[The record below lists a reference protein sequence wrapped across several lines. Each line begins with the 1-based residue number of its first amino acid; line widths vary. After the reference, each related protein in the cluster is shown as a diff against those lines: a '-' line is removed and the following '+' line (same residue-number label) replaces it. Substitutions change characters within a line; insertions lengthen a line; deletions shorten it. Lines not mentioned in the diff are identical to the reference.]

1 MSTTFN
7 FASITTE
14 TDIKMARD
22 ALTKRLAEIKKGLPK
37 EEPVANGGAGKAVEE
52 PVTPVKVTKAKKAA
66 VKTVP
71 EEVKPVAK
79 AVEADEKRKMAFPA
93 GASHT
98 KMLKDAFGDDKK
110 GFENAKKTI
119 NKNYEAMSRE
129 EQNAKT
135 NDEHVAAWLK
145 LKTEPKAEEPLTFD
159 ILSIEEL
166 KDMEGLTKDEDKA
179 PGMYWHQETGRFVT
193 GPAASSEEG
202 LDEVGDY
209 LIGETTKR
217 VYDKDEKFLGFAGM
231 FKFEKIEA

>member
-14 TDIKMARD
+14 ADIKTARD
-22 ALTKRLAEIKKGLPK
+22 ALSKRLAEIKKGLPK

-66 VKTVP
+66 VKTAP

-145 LKTEPKAEEPLTFD
+145 LKTEPKAEEPMTFD

>member
-1 MSTTFN
+1 M
-7 FASITTE
+7 
-14 TDIKMARD
+14 
-22 ALTKRLAEIKKGLPK
+22 LTAAQIKKLESAIGVMQELINENQP
-37 EEPVANGGAGKAVEE
+37 ANAGAGKAVEE
-52 PVTPVKVTKAKKAA
+52 PVTPVKVTKTKKAA

-71 EEVKPVAK
+71 EEKPVAK
-79 AVEADEKRKMAFPA
+79 AAEADEKRKMAFPA

-129 EQNAKT
+129 EQDAKT

-145 LKTEPKAEEPLTFD
+145 LKNEPKAEEPMTFD

-166 KDMEGLTKDEDKA
+166 KEMKGLTKDEDKA

-209 LIGETTKR
+209 LVGETTKR
-217 VYDKDEKFLGFAGM
+217 VYTKKDEKFLGFAGM

>member
-14 TDIKMARD
+14 ADIKTARD
-22 ALTKRLAEIKKGLPK
+22 ALSKRLAEIKKGLPK

-217 VYDKDEKFLGFAGM
+217 VYDKDDKFLGFAGM

>member
-1 MSTTFN
+1 M
-7 FASITTE
+7 
-14 TDIKMARD
+14 
-22 ALTKRLAEIKKGLPK
+22 LTAAQIKKLESAIGVMQELINENQP
-37 EEPVANGGAGKAVEE
+37 ANAGAGKAVEE
-52 PVTPVKVTKAKKAA
+52 SVTPVKVTKTKKAA

-71 EEVKPVAK
+71 EEKPVAK
-79 AVEADEKRKMAFPA
+79 AAEADEKRKMAFPA

-129 EQNAKT
+129 EQDAKT

-145 LKTEPKAEEPLTFD
+145 LKNEPKAEEPMTFD

-166 KDMEGLTKDEDKA
+166 KEMKGLTKDEDKA

-209 LIGETTKR
+209 LVGETTKR
-217 VYDKDEKFLGFAGM
+217 VYTKKDEKFLGFAGM